1 MQVQRL
7 YAAQFRNLGGAQPGA
22 PLDWQPHPHFN
33 LLAGD
38 NGVGKTNTLEAL
50 GVLATLRS
58 FRTNRLQDCLQVS
71 DQTGLMATDA
81 SLAASLVAK
90 GLRRDLGLQLSA
102 KGKKLL
108 VDGKPA
114 AAGSFVGVLT
124 AVLFVPADLSLPHAE
139 PDARRKWLDRLVF
152 NHYPQHLLDLRQY
165 ETALQNRNALLRQ
178 FRQLQADHKPVDLQL
193 LEVYDQLLAQHGA
206 QVTLRRLVVLQRF
219 APLAAQVF
227 GRLAAPGLTLDLRYM
242 AKTALGPLGH
252 EPANLA
258 QVDLQAADFVHMLAE
273 QLQADLHREQRRDLA
288 LGHTSRGPHRD
299 DVTMLLCDRP
309 AALHASQGQSR
320 AMVLACK
327 IAEIRSLE
335 AMLGEPPLLLMDDV
349 SSELDAERNR
359 ALMGYLSDLGGQVVI
374 TTTDPSYIRVAA
386 PRQVVR
392 VRGGQLQPETAL
404 QS

>member
-1 MQVQRL
+1 MHVERL
-7 YAAQFRNLGGAQPGA
+7 YAAQFRNLCGGQPGA

-38 NGVGKTNTLEAL
+38 NGEGKTNTLEAL

-58 FRTNRLQDCLQVS
+58 FRTNRLTDCLQVP
-71 DQTGLMATDA
+71 DNTGTSSVQA
-81 SLAASLVAK
+81 SLAASLVVQ
-90 GLRRDLGLQLSA
+90 GLRRDLGLQLAA

-114 AAGSFVGVLT
+114 VAGGFVGVLT

-178 FRQLQADHKPVDLQL
+178 FRQLQTDHKPIDLQL
-193 LEVYDQLLAQHGA
+193 LDVYDHLLAQHGA
-206 QVTLRRLVVLQRF
+206 EVTLRRLVVLQRF

-227 GRLAAPGLTLDLRYM
+227 GKLAAPGLTLGLRY
-242 AKTALGPLGH
+242 AARTALGPLGN
-252 EPANLA
+252 EPAELA
-258 QVDLQAADFVHMLAE
+258 NVDLQAPHWRETLAE
-273 QLQADLHREQRRDLA
+273 ALRADLLREQRRDLA

-299 DVTMLLCDRP
+299 DVTMLLCERP

-359 ALMGYLSDLGGQVVI
+359 ALMSYLSELGGQVVI

-392 VRGGQLQPETAL
+392 VRRGQLEPEPAL
-404 QS
+404 DC

>member
-7 YAAQFRNLGGAQPGA
+7 YAAQFRNLGGAQSGA

-71 DQTGLMATDA
+71 DQNGLMATDA
-81 SLAASLVAK
+81 SLAASLVVK

-114 AAGSFVGVLT
+114 VAGNFVGILT

-139 PDARRKWLDRLVF
+139 PESRRKWLDRLVF

-193 LEVYDQLLAQHGA
+193 LEVYDHLLAQHGA

-219 APLAAQVF
+219 APLAGQVF
-227 GRLAAPGLTLDLRYM
+227 GRLAALGLSLDLRYA

-252 EPANLA
+252 EPTNLA
-258 QVDLQAADFVHMLAE
+258 DVDLQAADFVHTLAE
-273 QLQADLHREQRRDLA
+273 HLRADLQREQRRDLA

-299 DVTMLLCDRP
+299 DVTMLLCERP

-359 ALMGYLSDLGGQVVI
+359 ALMSYLSDLGGQVVI

-392 VRGGQLQPETAL
+392 VRQGQLEPEAAL
-404 QS
+404 ET